1 MTTKTNRLA
10 SGKTARLV
18 LGAVAATALT
28 AASVTPAMAQDR
40 RDRDRDR
47 DGISAGEII
56 AGAVVIGG
64 IAALAGAFDGDRN
77 DRRYDYRDRD
87 YRDNDNRNYNR
98 DYRGDR
104 YDRGNYGYAGGS
116 RSAVERCVRA
126 AENQAQRFGGYRY
139 ADVIDV
145 RDLQRTR
152 DGFRVTGRIAVEGS
166 PRWGGRRTDRGNFAC
181 YLDGRGAPQ
190 VNFSGVRGL

>member
-1 MTTKTNRLA
+1 MTTKITRLA

-40 RDRDRDR
+40 RDRDNDR
-47 DGISAGEII
+47 IGAGEII

-64 IAALAGAFDGDRN
+64 LAALAGAFDGDRD

-87 YRDNDNRNYNR
+87 FRDR
-98 DYRGDR
+98 DVRGDR
-104 YDRGNYGYAGGS
+104 FDRRGFGVAGGS
-116 RSAVERCVRA
+116 RNAVERCVRA
-126 AENQAQRFGGYRY
+126 AENQARRLGGYRY

-145 RDLQRTR
+145 RDLDRTR
-152 DGFRVTGRIAVEGS
+152 DGFRVKGRIAVEGS
-166 PRWGGRRTDRGNFAC
+166 PRWGGRRADRGNFTC
-181 YLDGRGAPQ
+181 RIDGRGAPF
-190 VNFSGVRGL
+190 VDFNGIRGL

>member
-10 SGKTARLV
+10 SGTWARLS

-28 AASVTPAMAQDR
+28 AASITPVAAQDR
-40 RDRDRDR
+40 RDR

-77 DRRYDYRDRD
+77 DRRYAY
-87 YRDNDNRNYNR
+87 NDRNY
-98 DYRGDR
+98 RGGGW
-104 YDRGNYGYAGGS
+104 DRGGNFGFAGGP
-116 RSAVERCVRA
+116 RGAVDRCVRA
-126 AENQAQRFGGYRY
+126 AENQARRVGGYRF

-145 RDLQRTR
+145 RDIDRTR
-152 DGFRVTGRIAVEGS
+152 DGFRVRGRIDVGGG
-166 PRWGGRRTDRGNFAC
+166 WGRRGNDRGSFTC
-181 YLDGRGAPQ
+181 RIDGRGAPLID
-190 VNFSGVRGL
+190 FSGIRGLR